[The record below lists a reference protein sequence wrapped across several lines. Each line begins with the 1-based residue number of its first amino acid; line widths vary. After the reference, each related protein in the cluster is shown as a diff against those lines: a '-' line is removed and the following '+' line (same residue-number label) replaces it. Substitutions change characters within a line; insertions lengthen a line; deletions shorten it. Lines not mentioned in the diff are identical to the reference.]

1 MNLSLGWVVAGMYQI
16 ITLSKQVNVDTRAEG
31 KEPDDMS
38 VHSQALTML

>member
-1 MNLSLGWVVAGMYQI
+1 MNLSLGWVVAGVYQI
-16 ITLSKQVNVDTRAEG
+16 ITLSKQINVDTSAEG

>member
-1 MNLSLGWVVAGMYQI
+1 MNLNLGWVVVGMYQI
-16 ITLSKQVNVDTRAEG
+16 ITLSKQVNVDTSAEG